1 MIMMKIFICSPYQ
14 GNIEEN
20 KKKAAYYAKI
30 VAKSGNVPVAPHIY
44 FPNFLDE
51 KNSNERMTG
60 IEMGLELMDT
70 CDMVYVFGFE
80 ITEHAKEMK
89 KPVRLYDRNF
99 EQICVKTLP
108 IDDRA
113 SDEYRSLLKGQKL
126 MR

>member
-1 MIMMKIFICSPYQ
+1 MMKIFICSPYQ

-30 VAKSGNVPVAPHIY
+30 VAKAGNVPVAPHIY
-44 FPNFLDE
+44 FPTFLDE
-51 KNSNERMTG
+51 KNPNERMTG
-60 IEMGLELMDT
+60 I
-70 CDMVYVFGFE
+70 
-80 ITEHAKEMK
+80 EMK

-113 SDEYRSLLKGQKL
+113 SDEYRSLIKGQKL

>member
-1 MIMMKIFICSPYQ
+1 MKIFICSPYQ

-30 VAKSGNVPVAPHIY
+30 VAKAGNVPVAPHIY
-44 FPNFLDE
+44 FPTFLDE
-51 KNSNERMTG
+51 KNPNERMTG
-60 IEMGLELMDT
+60 IEMGLELMEG
-70 CDMVYVFGFE
+70 MRFE
-80 ITEHAKEMK
+80 LEHAKEMK

-99 EQICVKTLP
+99 EQICSKTLP

-113 SDEYRSLLKGQKL
+113 SDEYRSMIKGLKL